1 MAEEDDDLPRALRP
15 KPTDLDVMGIEE
27 LYEYIAELE
36 AEIERVRSAIVK
48 KEQQRIAASAVFKS

>member
-27 LYEYIAELE
+27 LNEYIAELE

-48 KEQQRIAASAVFKS
+48 KEQQRIAASAIFKS

>member
-27 LYEYIAELE
+27 LNEYIAELE
-36 AEIERVRSAIVK
+36 AEIERVRSAIMK

>member
-15 KPTDLDVMGIEE
+15 KPTDMDVMGIEE
-27 LYEYIAELE
+27 LNEYIAELA

>member
-1 MAEEDDDLPRALRP
+1 MADEDDDLPRALRP
-15 KPTDLDVMGIEE
+15 KPRDLDVMGIEE
-27 LYEYIAELE
+27 LNEYIAELE

>member
-27 LYEYIAELE
+27 LNEYIAELE
-36 AEIERVRSAIVK
+36 AQIERVRSAIVK

>member
-27 LYEYIAELE
+27 LNEYIAELE

-48 KEQQRIAASAVFKS
+48 KEQQRIAASAVFER

>member
-1 MAEEDDDLPRALRP
+1 MAEEEDDLPRALRP

-27 LYEYIAELE
+27 LNDYIGELE
-36 AEIERVRSAIVK
+36 TEIERVRAAIVK

>member
-27 LYEYIAELE
+27 LNEYIAELE
-36 AEIERVRSAIVK
+36 AEIERVKSAIVK

>member
-27 LYEYIAELE
+27 LNEYIAELE

-48 KEQQRIAASAVFKS
+48 KEQQRIAASAVFRS

>member
-27 LYEYIAELE
+27 LNEYIAELE

-48 KEQQRIAASAVFKS
+48 KEQQRIAASAVFKR